1 MCESETNAGILN
13 RPCNDHQGATFCGL
27 TKRCSMSH
35 CLSLTHDYN
44 ETVFYRKRKSQL
56 TAELLL
62 IGQRVS
68 RMRANLE
75 FGLPNLDEHQTSR
88 KIQMILIKQLFKRLN
103 VRLQKL
109 SQEEMNL

>member
-1 MCESETNAGILN
+1 MI
-13 RPCNDHQGATFCGL
+13 RM
-27 TKRCSMSH
+27 R
-35 CLSLTHDYN
+35 LS
-44 ETVFYRKRKSQL
+44 VFYRKRKSQL